1 MLPLWDMRNLASLL
15 IAAALAACGGSGYYT
30 TSGSVSV
37 TARSAPDMAYVS
49 DGVYVIADYDEPIF
63 YADGYYWYNA
73 NGYWYRS
80 SNYTTG
86 WVFVDRPT
94 YRVARIRNPYAYV
107 HYRPHNYVVRN
118 RPVPVH
124 RIDRP
129 WVRDHRAARRGG
141 YYYRTR

>member
-1 MLPLWDMRNLASLL
+1 MRKLAFIL
-15 IAAALAACGGSGYYT
+15 IAAALAACTGGGYYR
-30 TSGSVSV
+30 TSGTVAV
-37 TARSAPDMAYVS
+37 TASAPDMAYVS

-63 YADGYYWYNA
+63 YADGFYWYNA

-80 SNYTTG
+80 SNYTSG
-86 WVFVDRPT
+86 WVYVDRPS
-94 YRVARIRNPYAYV
+94 YRVARIGNPYAYV
-107 HYRPHNYVVRN
+107 RYRPHNYVVRN

-141 YYYRTR
+141 GYYRR

>member
-1 MLPLWDMRNLASLL
+1 
-15 IAAALAACGGSGYYT
+15 
-30 TSGSVSV
+30 
-37 TARSAPDMAYVS
+37 AYVT

-63 YADGYYWYNA
+63 YADGFYWYNN

-80 SNYTTG
+80 ASYTGG
-86 WVFVDRPT
+86 WAYVSSPS
-94 YRVARIRNPYAYV
+94 YRVARIGNPYAYV
-107 HYRPHNYVVRN
+107 HYRPRNYVVRN

-141 YYYRTR
+141 YYRTR